1 MPSHLAA
8 RPATRRRAP
17 QLALA
22 AAALLA
28 LAAPPARAQP
38 VTLDFNGLTA
48 VDASGIRLVDNC
60 YTESGFRVSLAS
72 MPCGAPAALGS
83 WTPDNDLYYTGT
95 PALFNNFE
103 GALDVAAT
111 NGRVFSLH
119 SIGLAPFLGALGNPT
134 TVLFTGFR
142 AGGGVL
148 TRSVDVP
155 GGDFFTPASLTAFT
169 FSDWDGLLS
178 LRLTVT
184 SPDVEP
190 YVQLDDV
197 ALTAAPEPA
206 TVLLLAGGLLGVGA
220 LARRRGAL
228 RGAR

>member
-1 MPSHLAA
+1 MPSSPVA
-8 RPATRRRAP
+8 RPAERRPRALL
-17 QLALA
+17 LALA
-22 AAALLA
+22 LAA

-48 VDASGIRLVDNC
+48 VDGSGIRLVDNC
-60 YTESGFRVSLAS
+60 YTESGFRVSLS
-72 MPCGAPAALGS
+72 TMPCGAPAALGT

-95 PALFNNFE
+95 PALYNNFE

-111 NGRVFSLH
+111 SGRVFSLH
-119 SIGLAPFLGALGNPT
+119 SIGLASFLGALGNPT
-134 TVLFTGFR
+134 TVRFTGFR

-155 GGDFFTPASLTAFT
+155 GGDFFTPAALTSFAFG
-169 FSDWDGLLS
+169 DWDGLQS

-206 TVLLLAGGLLGVGA
+206 TALLLAGGLLGVGA
-220 LARRRGAL
+220 VARRRGA
-228 RGAR
+228 RRDAH